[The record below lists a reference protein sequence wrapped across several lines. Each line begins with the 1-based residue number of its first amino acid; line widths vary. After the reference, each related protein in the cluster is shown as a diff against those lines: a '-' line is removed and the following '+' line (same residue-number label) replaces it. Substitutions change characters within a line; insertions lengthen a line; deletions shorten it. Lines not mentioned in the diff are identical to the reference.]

1 MAKGHKNRIPAE
13 ERAGLSQTQYRVE
26 LAHKHLGVRAQD
38 AVRFPFLRDALR
50 RIARQLNQGRAKD
63 APLHPFDLLQA
74 SDREE
79 ARRLWSVYDKVP
91 PTFRR
96 FLCPEAV
103 CQAARVDP
111 SRVVG
116 WITEVAVRQNLQVA
130 ALVAAVSHARVVSKA
145 VAVALTDAGHADR
158 QDLHKAVGFLPTPKS
173 AQTIVNVN
181 QQATAVAP
189 IVPLSSPESSIAML
203 ARAFAEARQTMP
215 PPTVR
220 NTVNVTARRDETYD
234 NEDES

>member
-1 MAKGHKNRIPAE
+1 
-13 ERAGLSQTQYRVE
+13 
-26 LAHKHLGVRAQD
+26 
-38 AVRFPFLRDALR
+38 VRFPFLRDALR
-50 RIARQLNQGRAKD
+50 RIARQLNEGRAKD

-116 WITEVAVRQNLQVA
+116 WIAEVALTQNLQVA
-130 ALVAAVSHARVVSKA
+130 ALIAAVSHARVVRKTLE
-145 VAVALTDAGHADR
+145 VALTDEGHADR
-158 QDLHKAVGFLPTPKS
+158 QDLHKAVGFLPSPKG

-189 IVPLSSPESSIAML
+189 AIVPLSSPESTIAML
-203 ARAFAEARQTMP
+203 ARAFNEARQTMP

-220 NTVNVTARRDETYD
+220 NTVNVTAQRDEAYD
-234 NEDES
+234 DKDES